1 MPKVSLL
8 IHTASADDFLV
19 SQGIPSY
26 FNALLWN
33 LENQSFKDF
42 ELVYIDT
49 YHDTN
54 RETFRRYCE
63 ESDKEFKVKH
73 VPVHPAHRYWFDR
86 GYCFISAAKNTG
98 ILWADGEL
106 CVSCDDAE
114 FFPEKFLGSYW
125 HHYKSHGRYM
135 HALHKRLRTLTVDAG
150 LPEMPISGDEYVNDH
165 RWKRVHGK
173 MPVQHRFGALCY
185 AGTSF
190 SLADAMTLN
199 GYNERMDG
207 CKSLED
213 ADFGNRLRLLGRSFA
228 LDPQGFLYILDH
240 GSYAD
245 DPSAGQMPA
254 EVRDG
259 GDCQETPR
267 PAVVRRKIENF
278 IAVEN
283 HGMYRCGEELL
294 DIAANKN
301 PLTPEHFAIIQADTL
316 KYRFF
321 DPLGPEN
328 AEKLEIWKGTPTFD
342 MKSQWA
348 ALRNTPEWKQ
358 YVA

>member
-114 FFPEKFLGSYW
+114 FFPEKFLGSY
-125 HHYKSHGRYM
+125 
-135 HALHKRLRTLTVDAG
+135 
-150 LPEMPISGDEYVNDH
+150 
-165 RWKRVHGK
+165 
-173 MPVQHRFGALCY
+173 
-185 AGTSF
+185 
-190 SLADAMTLN
+190 
-199 GYNERMDG
+199 
-207 CKSLED
+207 
-213 ADFGNRLRLLGRSFA
+213 
-228 LDPQGFLYILDH
+228 
-240 GSYAD
+240 
-245 DPSAGQMPA
+245 
-254 EVRDG
+254 
-259 GDCQETPR
+259 
-267 PAVVRRKIENF
+267 
-278 IAVEN
+278 
-283 HGMYRCGEELL
+283 
-294 DIAANKN
+294 
-301 PLTPEHFAIIQADTL
+301 
-316 KYRFF
+316 
-321 DPLGPEN
+321 
-328 AEKLEIWKGTPTFD
+328 
-342 MKSQWA
+342 
-348 ALRNTPEWKQ
+348 
-358 YVA
+358 